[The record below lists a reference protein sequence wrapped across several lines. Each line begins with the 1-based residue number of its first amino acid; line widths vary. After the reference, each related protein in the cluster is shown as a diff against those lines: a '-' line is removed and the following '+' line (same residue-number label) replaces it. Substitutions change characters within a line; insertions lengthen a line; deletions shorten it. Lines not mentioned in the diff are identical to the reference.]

1 MQTILFR
8 EEGSASQPGNGG
20 TTSGVSCNCAAL
32 VCIYIWGAASA
43 LGSVHLLLTIKQ
55 LGKRNFSVGR
65 GSRSGDLE
73 CSAGAGSPG
82 TPCW

>member
-1 MQTILFR
+1 MGFPVTVLLL
-8 EEGSASQPGNGG
+8 SASTFG
-20 TTSGVSCNCAAL
+20 
-32 VCIYIWGAASA
+32 GAASA

-82 TPCW
+82 TPAGDRRARWLAGGGSGYGAA